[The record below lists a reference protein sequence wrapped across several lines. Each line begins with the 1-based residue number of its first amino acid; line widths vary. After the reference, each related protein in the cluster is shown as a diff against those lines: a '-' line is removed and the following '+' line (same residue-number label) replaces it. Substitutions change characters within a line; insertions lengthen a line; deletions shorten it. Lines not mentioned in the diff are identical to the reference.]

1 MLGSLPSDEVGKSY
15 RMRNEFA
22 LEKSNGHKTRPS
34 WLSPVP
40 EAQRAVAHA
49 TADDAVHG
57 AVHGAFMTLPRYTYT
72 REDACDARAAQVTGW
87 QSPGLALSPEEW
99 TERLQGAPLHNEMPS

>member
-1 MLGSLPSDEVGKSY
+1 MCSLQ
-15 RMRNEFA
+15 
-22 LEKSNGHKTRPS
+22 SNGHKTRPS
-34 WLSPVP
+34 WLSRVQ
-40 EAQRAVAHA
+40 EAQRAVPHA
-49 TADDAVHG
+49 TADD

-87 QSPGLALSPEEW
+87 QSPGLAMSPEEW